1 MEQKQLTII
10 DNKSADP
17 CISFFPLIK
26 LYDVVVTDTEYEVY
40 QQGEGTTYITH
51 FDTKEEAMRKL
62 VTALT
67 KNKPLE
73 L

>member
-1 MEQKQLTII
+1 MEQKQLIII

-26 LYDVVVTDTEYEVY
+26 LYDVVVTDTEYEVCH
-40 QQGEGTTYITH
+40 QGEGTTRIPH
-51 FDTKEEAMRKL
+51 FTTKQLATRKL
-62 VTALT
+62 RRAVRR
-67 KNKPLE
+67 NKPLE